1 MLSLVSSRFIIESQ
15 SGSVS
20 SPNEKGILSRFNSLL
35 FVAVVYGKSWFDD
48 DSILDKYSSIHFYNK
63 KKKCTVILI
72 VKVIS

>member
-1 MLSLVSSRFIIESQ
+1 MLSLVSSRLIIESQ

-20 SPNEKGILSRFNSLL
+20 SPNEKGILSRSNSLL
-35 FVAVVYGKSWFDD
+35 FDVVVYGKTVFDD

-63 KKKCTVILI
+63 KKKCRVIFI